1 MIYTDLNEI
10 PLQRFI
16 DVFFGEYGALVM
28 NGNHSQDEL
37 SEVAN
42 RMISDYMVIIGG
54 RQVVSEVSKQNDML
68 NLSAKIECMLAC
80 KNLIKIDRFLEVA
93 AILSIYG
100 YRIQPDNVDQITN
113 KVESILSNSLFRLNS
128 NKENAR
134 VNKTKSP
141 DRESFVK
148 ERVVLMQHYKMH
160 INPMVFTAAEYAYMV
175 KGLCE
180 EIDRINKKVI

>member
-16 DVFFGEYGALVM
+16 DVFFGEYGALVK
-28 NGNHSQDEL
+28 NGDHSQEEL

-42 RMISDYMVIIGG
+42 RLISEYMVIIGG
-54 RQVVSEVSKQNDML
+54 RQVASEVSRQNDIL
-68 NLSAKIECMLAC
+68 NISAKIECMLAC
-80 KNLIKIDRFLEVA
+80 KNLIKIDRFPEVA

-100 YRIQPDNVDQITN
+100 YRIQPENVDQIIN
-113 KVESILSNSLFRLNS
+113 RVESILSNSLFRLNS
-128 NKENAR
+128 NKENSLS
-134 VNKTKSP
+134 NKTKST

-180 EIDRINKKVI
+180 EIDRINKKK